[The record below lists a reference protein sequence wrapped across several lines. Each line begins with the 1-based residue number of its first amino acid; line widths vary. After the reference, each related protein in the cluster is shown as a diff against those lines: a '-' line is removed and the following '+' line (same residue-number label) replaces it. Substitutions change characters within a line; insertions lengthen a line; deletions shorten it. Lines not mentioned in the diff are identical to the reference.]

1 MYASINMVKII
12 GILLSAAP
20 HIERLQKPASF
31 FQILLEPAFD
41 LFTAGASGN
50 RECLGTPQ

>member
-1 MYASINMVKII
+1 MLSSGQITPAKQ
-12 GILLSAAP
+12 GLSAAP

>member
-1 MYASINMVKII
+1 MVKII

-31 FQILLEPAFD
+31 FQILLELLRQVAD
-41 LFTAGASGN
+41 QATAVD
-50 RECLGTPQ
+50 QVI

>member
-1 MYASINMVKII
+1 MVKLT